1 MMHQYVRRYG
11 QKLVHR
17 RGEDTIKESDGLK
30 IHLSAVE
37 LVFLGV
43 GRNLGAGLYIVV
55 GAVAKYVA
63 GPAIVVCFLVAGLSS
78 LLSRLCYVEFDARVP
93 RSSSAYVC
101 SYVTMGQLWAF
112 VVGWNIILLFFIATA
127 CTAMAWRY
135 AFDNLIGDRI
145 SQALEGTVPLHVPYL
160 LATYADFFALG
171 LVLLLAVLLALGVPE
186 SAWVYR
192 VFTGINILVLSF
204 VIVSGFI
211 KGDLHNW
218 KLTEQDYELAA
229 AVFTNSLG
237 PPGAGGFVPFDFE
250 GVLRGA
256 ATCFYAFVGFAAINT
271 RERGD
276 LRRQRSISLI
286 SLLMCFLA
294 YFGVSAALTLMVPY
308 YQIHHHSPLPEAFLH
323 VGWGPARYVVAV
335 GVLCALTSSLL
346 GDMFPMSRL
355 IHAMAEDGLLFRG
368 LARVYGHTKIP
379 VMAIMYSGSLAAITA
394 LLFEFSDIVNLMAV
408 ASLLAYSMVSFSVL
422 VLRYQP
428 DQNLSKNEK
437 TEEETEMEPVLERS
451 PLDSVPEAGT
461 SNILKSLWFPTSP
474 IPTRKSGQIVY
485 GCAFLVVLL
494 LTILSL
500 ILARWPTHV
509 FSGDPVLTTVAVLLL
524 LLITGVT
531 VIIWRQPQSPSPLTF
546 RVPALPVLPLVSL
559 FLNLYLMMQMTS
571 GTWTVFGIWN
581 AIGFAIYFGYGIR
594 HSLEEKNEPQP
605 PVSTFQAP
613 D

>member
-1 MMHQYVRRYG
+1 MPIDQERIVASSSTSRMLRQYVRQFG

-17 RGEDTIKESDGLK
+17 RGEDTIKESGGLVV
-30 IHLSAVE
+30 HLSAIE

-55 GAVAKYVA
+55 GAVAKFVA

-93 RSSSAYVC
+93 SSSSVC
-101 SYVTMGQLWAF
+101 LQLRHDGAALGLCCWLEHHSVIF
-112 VVGWNIILLFFIATA
+112 IWCSILSVNVRSAAAAATA

-145 SQALEGTVPLHVPYL
+145 SQALEGTFPLHVPYL
-160 LATYADFFALG
+160 LATYADFFTLG

-204 VIVSGFI
+204 IIGSGFI

-218 KLTEQDYELAA
+218 KLTEHDYELATT
-229 AVFTNSLG
+229 VFTDSLG
-237 PPGAGGFVPFDFE
+237 PVGAGGFVPFDFE

-256 ATCFYAFVGFAAINT
+256 ATCFYAFVGFAAINP

-276 LRRQRSISLI
+276 LRHQRSISLI

-323 VGWGPARYVVAV
+323 VGWGPARYVVAI
-335 GVLCALTSSLL
+335 GILCALTSSLL
-346 GDMFPMSRL
+346 GDMFPMSQL

-379 VMAIMYSGSLAAITA
+379 IMAIMYSGSLAAIMA
-394 LLFEFSDIVNLMAV
+394 LLFGFSDIVNLMAV
-408 ASLLAYSMVSFSVL
+408 VSLLAYSMVSFSGL

-428 DQNLSKNEK
+428 DQNLGKNEK
-437 TEEETEMEPVLERS
+437 TKEKIEMKFGVEGS
-451 PLDSVPEAGT
+451 PLDSEPEART
-461 SNILKSLWFPTSP
+461 SNILKSLWFPTSTF
-474 IPTRKSGQIVY
+474 PTRKSGQIVY
-485 GCAFLVVLL
+485 GCAFLLVLL

-500 ILARWPTHV
+500 ILAQWPRRV
-509 FSGDPVLTTVAVLLL
+509 FSGDPMLTTVAVLLL

-531 VIIWRQPQSPSPLTF
+531 VIIWRQPQDPSPLMF
-546 RVPALPVLPLVSL
+546 RGLPFRRLGCV
-559 FLNLYLMMQMTS
+559 Q
-571 GTWTVFGIWN
+571 G
-581 AIGFAIYFGYGIR
+581 
-594 HSLEEKNEPQP
+594 
-605 PVSTFQAP
+605 
-613 D
+613 